1 MESTFRQ
8 GIIYSLTAYL
18 LWGILPIYWK
28 TLGVVQAFEILS
40 NRFIWSCV
48 FVWILIIAS
57 GRVKS
62 FLAETQ
68 DIFTNPKQAL
78 AMLAAAITISFNW
91 GLFIWAV
98 NDGRIVETS
107 MGYYINPLV
116 SIVFGVFFLKERLD
130 NWQMAAV
137 ICAVIGVGTMVWN
150 LGQLPW
156 VSVSL
161 AVSFALYGLIKK
173 CLSVTTMTSIM
184 LETLLITP
192 LALAYELLFEPAW
205 NQCLSNSRNQ
215 YVDNAGLCR
224 CSDGYAVIVFYGR
237 GKAFTVK
244 NNWIFTVYCSNNQ
257 FADRRFYVRRKLHIR
272 TYGRFWLDMVWSVFI
287 YYSTDKT
294 AVKIELSSS

>member
-1 MESTFRQ
+1 MEGSFRQ

-28 TLGVVQAFEILS
+28 TLGSVQAFEILS

-48 FVWILIIAS
+48 FVWVLIIAS
-57 GRVKS
+57 GKVKS

-68 DIFTNPKQAL
+68 SILSNRQQSL
-78 AMLAAAITISFNW
+78 AMLAAAVTISFNW

-130 NWQMAAV
+130 TWQMAAV
-137 ICAVIGVGTMVWN
+137 GCAVIGVGTMVWN

-161 AVSFALYGLIKK
+161 AMSFALYGLIKK
-173 CLSVTTMTSIM
+173 CLAVTTMTSIM

-192 LALAYELLFEPAW
+192 LALAYEYYLSLEGVSAYQTASTGMLIMLACAGIVTATPLLFFTAGAKLLP
-205 NQCLSNSRNQ
+205 LKIVGFLQ
-215 YVDNAGLCR
+215 YIAPTISLLIGVFLYKESFTSVHMVAFGWIWFGL
-224 CSDGYAVIVFYGR
+224 FL
-237 GKAFTVK
+237 FTISQVK
-244 NNWIFTVYCSNNQ
+244 RQ
-257 FADRRFYVRRKLHIR
+257 
-272 TYGRFWLDMVWSVFI
+272 
-287 YYSTDKT
+287 
-294 AVKIELSSS
+294 

>member
-192 LALAYELLFEPAW
+192 LALAYEYYLKPAW

-224 CSDGYAVIVFYGR
+224 CSDGYVRYCFLRR

>member
-1 MESTFRQ
+1 M
-8 GIIYSLTAYL
+8 
-18 LWGILPIYWK
+18 
-28 TLGVVQAFEILS
+28 
-40 NRFIWSCV
+40 
-48 FVWILIIAS
+48 IIAS

-150 LGQLPW
+150 LGQVCLGFLYLF
-156 VSVSL
+156 SL
-161 AVSFALYGLIKK
+161 FLLLYTVLINE
-173 CLSVTTMTSIM
+173 M
-184 LETLLITP
+184 
-192 LALAYELLFEPAW
+192 
-205 NQCLSNSRNQ
+205 
-215 YVDNAGLCR
+215 
-224 CSDGYAVIVFYGR
+224 
-237 GKAFTVK
+237 
-244 NNWIFTVYCSNNQ
+244 
-257 FADRRFYVRRKLHIR
+257 
-272 TYGRFWLDMVWSVFI
+272 FI
-287 YYSTDKT
+287 GN
-294 AVKIELSSS
+294 EQ

>member
-184 LETLLITP
+184 LQTLLITP
-192 LALAYELLFEPAW
+192 LALVYEYYLSLHGTSAYQTAETSTLIMLACAGVVTATPLLFFTAGAKLLP
-205 NQCLSNSRNQ
+205 LKIIGFLQ
-215 YVDNAGLCR
+215 YIAPTISLLIGVFMYGENFTSVHMVAFGWIWFGL
-224 CSDGYAVIVFYGR
+224 FL
-237 GKAFTVK
+237 FTIAQIK
-244 NNWIFTVYCSNNQ
+244 
-257 FADRRFYVRRKLHIR
+257 RR
-272 TYGRFWLDMVWSVFI
+272 
-287 YYSTDKT
+287 
-294 AVKIELSSS
+294 

>member
-192 LALAYELLFEPAW
+192 LALAYEYYLSLHGTSAYQTAETSTLIMLACAGVVTATPLL
-205 NQCLSNSRNQ
+205 
-215 YVDNAGLCR
+215 
-224 CSDGYAVIVFYGR
+224 FYGR

>member
-98 NDGRIVETS
+98 RQRKA
-107 MGYYINPLV
+107 GY
-116 SIVFGVFFLKERLD
+116 
-130 NWQMAAV
+130 
-137 ICAVIGVGTMVWN
+137 
-150 LGQLPW
+150 LG
-156 VSVSL
+156 L
-161 AVSFALYGLIKK
+161 AVALHALFDVPAALFQCGVLHSTWLVEALLLVLCLGCAAYAKK
-173 CLSVTTMTSIM
+173 QYCALQEPEQQTLS
-184 LETLLITP
+184 
-192 LALAYELLFEPAW
+192 
-205 NQCLSNSRNQ
+205 
-215 YVDNAGLCR
+215 
-224 CSDGYAVIVFYGR
+224 
-237 GKAFTVK
+237 
-244 NNWIFTVYCSNNQ
+244 
-257 FADRRFYVRRKLHIR
+257 
-272 TYGRFWLDMVWSVFI
+272 
-287 YYSTDKT
+287 DK
-294 AVKIELSSS
+294 EES

>member
-98 NDGRIVETS
+98 NDGRIV
-107 MGYYINPLV
+107 
-116 SIVFGVFFLKERLD
+116 
-130 NWQMAAV
+130 
-137 ICAVIGVGTMVWN
+137 
-150 LGQLPW
+150 
-156 VSVSL
+156 
-161 AVSFALYGLIKK
+161 
-173 CLSVTTMTSIM
+173 
-184 LETLLITP
+184 
-192 LALAYELLFEPAW
+192 
-205 NQCLSNSRNQ
+205 SRNQ
-215 YVDNAGLCR
+215 YGLLYQSFSEHCFW
-224 CSDGYAVIVFYGR
+224 CFL
-237 GKAFTVK
+237 FE
-244 NNWIFTVYCSNNQ
+244 
-257 FADRRFYVRRKLHIR
+257 R
-272 TYGRFWLDMVWSVFI
+272 TFG
-287 YYSTDKT
+287 
-294 AVKIELSSS
+294 

>member
-1 MESTFRQ
+1 MEGSFRQ

-28 TLGVVQAFEILS
+28 TLGSVQAFEILS

-48 FVWILIIAS
+48 FVWVLIIAS
-57 GRVKS
+57 GKVKS

-68 DIFTNPKQAL
+68 SILSNRQQSL
-78 AMLAAAITISFNW
+78 AMLAAAVTISFNW

-116 SIVFGVFFLKERLD
+116 SIVFGVFFLKERL
-130 NWQMAAV
+130 NTWQMAAV
-137 ICAVIGVGTMVWN
+137 GCAVIGVGTMVWN

-161 AVSFALYGLIKK
+161 AMSFALYGLIKK
-173 CLSVTTMTSIM
+173 CLAVTTMTSIM

-192 LALAYELLFEPAW
+192 LAIAYEYYLSLEGVSAYQTASTGMLIMLACAGIVTATPLLFFTAGAKLLP
-205 NQCLSNSRNQ
+205 LKIVGFLQ
-215 YVDNAGLCR
+215 YIAPTISLLIGVFLYKESFTSVHMVAFGWIWFGL
-224 CSDGYAVIVFYGR
+224 FL
-237 GKAFTVK
+237 FTISQVK
-244 NNWIFTVYCSNNQ
+244 RQ
-257 FADRRFYVRRKLHIR
+257 
-272 TYGRFWLDMVWSVFI
+272 
-287 YYSTDKT
+287 
-294 AVKIELSSS
+294 

>member
-137 ICAVIGVGTMVWN
+137 ICAVIGVGYN
-150 LGQLPW
+150 GLEPGPAALGFCIISCFFCFIRLDQEMFIGNDNDEYY
-156 VSVSL
+156 
-161 AVSFALYGLIKK
+161 AGNTAYNAAGFGL
-173 CLSVTTMTSIM
+173 
-184 LETLLITP
+184 
-192 LALAYELLFEPAW
+192 
-205 NQCLSNSRNQ
+205 
-215 YVDNAGLCR
+215 
-224 CSDGYAVIVFYGR
+224 
-237 GKAFTVK
+237 
-244 NNWIFTVYCSNNQ
+244 
-257 FADRRFYVRRKLHIR
+257 
-272 TYGRFWLDMVWSVFI
+272 
-287 YYSTDKT
+287 
-294 AVKIELSSS
+294 

>member
-1 MESTFRQ
+1 MEGSFRQ

-28 TLGVVQAFEILS
+28 TLGSVQAFEILS

-48 FVWILIIAS
+48 FVWVLIIAS
-57 GRVKS
+57 GKVKS

-68 DIFTNPKQAL
+68 SILSNRQQSL
-78 AMLAAAITISFNW
+78 AMLAAAVTISFNW

-130 NWQMAAV
+130 TWQMAAV
-137 ICAVIGVGTMVWN
+137 GCAVIGVGTMVWN

-161 AVSFALYGLIKK
+161 AMSFALYGLIKK
-173 CLSVTTMTSIM
+173 CLAVTTMTSIM

-192 LALAYELLFEPAW
+192 LAIAYEYYLSLEGVSAYQTASTGMLIMLACAGIVTATPLLFFTAGAKLLP
-205 NQCLSNSRNQ
+205 LKIVGFLQ
-215 YVDNAGLCR
+215 YIAPTISLLIGVFLYKESFTSVHMVAFGWIWFGL
-224 CSDGYAVIVFYGR
+224 FL
-237 GKAFTVK
+237 FTISQVK
-244 NNWIFTVYCSNNQ
+244 RQ
-257 FADRRFYVRRKLHIR
+257 
-272 TYGRFWLDMVWSVFI
+272 
-287 YYSTDKT
+287 
-294 AVKIELSSS
+294 

>member
-1 MESTFRQ
+1 MEGSFRQ

-28 TLGVVQAFEILS
+28 TLGSGQAFEILS

-48 FVWILIIAS
+48 FVWVLIIAS
-57 GRVKS
+57 GKVKS

-68 DIFTNPKQAL
+68 SILSNRQQSL
-78 AMLAAAITISFNW
+78 AMLAAAVTISFNW

-130 NWQMAAV
+130 TWQMAAV
-137 ICAVIGVGTMVWN
+137 GCAVIGVGTMVWN

-161 AVSFALYGLIKK
+161 AMSFALYGLIKK
-173 CLSVTTMTSIM
+173 CLAVTTMTSIM

-192 LALAYELLFEPAW
+192 LALAYEYYLSLEGVSAYQTASTGMLIMLACAGIVTATPLLFFTAGAKLLP
-205 NQCLSNSRNQ
+205 LKIVGFLQ
-215 YVDNAGLCR
+215 YIAPTISLLIGVFLYKESFTSVHMVAFGWIWFGL
-224 CSDGYAVIVFYGR
+224 FL
-237 GKAFTVK
+237 FTIAQVK
-244 NNWIFTVYCSNNQ
+244 RQ
-257 FADRRFYVRRKLHIR
+257 
-272 TYGRFWLDMVWSVFI
+272 
-287 YYSTDKT
+287 
-294 AVKIELSSS
+294 

>member
-1 MESTFRQ
+1 MEGSFRQ

-28 TLGVVQAFEILS
+28 TLGSVQAFEILS

-48 FVWILIIAS
+48 FVWVLIIAS
-57 GRVKS
+57 GKVKS

-68 DIFTNPKQAL
+68 SILSNRQQSL
-78 AMLAAAITISFNW
+78 AMLAAAVTISFNW

-130 NWQMAAV
+130 TWQMAAV
-137 ICAVIGVGTMVWN
+137 GCAVIGVGTMLWN

-161 AVSFALYGLIKK
+161 AMSFALYGLIKK
-173 CLSVTTMTSIM
+173 CLAVTTMTSIM

-192 LALAYELLFEPAW
+192 LAIAYEYYLSLEGVSAYQTASTGMLIMLACAGIVTATPLLFFTAGAKLLP
-205 NQCLSNSRNQ
+205 LKIVGFLQ
-215 YVDNAGLCR
+215 YIAPTISLLIGVFLYKESFTSVHMVAFGWIWFGL
-224 CSDGYAVIVFYGR
+224 FL
-237 GKAFTVK
+237 FTISQVK
-244 NNWIFTVYCSNNQ
+244 RQ
-257 FADRRFYVRRKLHIR
+257 
-272 TYGRFWLDMVWSVFI
+272 
-287 YYSTDKT
+287 
-294 AVKIELSSS
+294 

>member
-91 GLFIWAV
+91 GL
-98 NDGRIVETS
+98 
-107 MGYYINPLV
+107 
-116 SIVFGVFFLKERLD
+116 
-130 NWQMAAV
+130 
-137 ICAVIGVGTMVWN
+137 
-150 LGQLPW
+150 
-156 VSVSL
+156 
-161 AVSFALYGLIKK
+161 
-173 CLSVTTMTSIM
+173 
-184 LETLLITP
+184 
-192 LALAYELLFEPAW
+192 
-205 NQCLSNSRNQ
+205 NSRNQ
-215 YVDNAGLCR
+215 YGLLYQSFSEHCFW
-224 CSDGYAVIVFYGR
+224 CFL
-237 GKAFTVK
+237 FE
-244 NNWIFTVYCSNNQ
+244 
-257 FADRRFYVRRKLHIR
+257 R
-272 TYGRFWLDMVWSVFI
+272 TFG
-287 YYSTDKT
+287 
-294 AVKIELSSS
+294 

>member
-1 MESTFRQ
+1 MEGSFRQ

-28 TLGVVQAFEILS
+28 TLGSVQAFEILS

-48 FVWILIIAS
+48 FVWVLIIAS
-57 GRVKS
+57 GKVKS

-68 DIFTNPKQAL
+68 SILSNRQQSL
-78 AMLAAAITISFNW
+78 AMLAAAVTISFNW

-130 NWQMAAV
+130 TWQMAAV
-137 ICAVIGVGTMVWN
+137 GCAVIGVGTMVWN

-161 AVSFALYGLIKK
+161 AMSFALYGLIKK
-173 CLSVTTMTSIM
+173 CLAVTTMTSIM

-192 LALAYELLFEPAW
+192 LALAYEYY
-205 NQCLSNSRNQ
+205 LSLEGVSAYQTASTGMLIMLACAN
-215 YVDNAGLCR
+215 
-224 CSDGYAVIVFYGR
+224 GYAAVIFYCWSQAAAA
-237 GKAFTVK
+237 KDSWF
-244 NNWIFTVYCSNNQ
+244 FTVYCPDDQ
-257 FADRRFYVRRKLHIR
+257 FVDRGIFVQRKLYIR
-272 TYGRFWLDMVWSVFI
+272 TYGCFWLDLVWSVFI
-287 YYSTDKT
+287 YYFSGQTPIK
-294 AVKIELSSS
+294 ELLNSS

>member
-130 NWQMAAV
+130 RCWYNGLEPGPAALGFC
-137 ICAVIGVGTMVWN
+137 IISCFFCFIRLDQEMFIGNDNDEYYAGNTAYNAVG
-150 LGQLPW
+150 
-156 VSVSL
+156 
-161 AVSFALYGLIKK
+161 FGL
-173 CLSVTTMTSIM
+173 
-184 LETLLITP
+184 
-192 LALAYELLFEPAW
+192 
-205 NQCLSNSRNQ
+205 
-215 YVDNAGLCR
+215 
-224 CSDGYAVIVFYGR
+224 
-237 GKAFTVK
+237 
-244 NNWIFTVYCSNNQ
+244 
-257 FADRRFYVRRKLHIR
+257 
-272 TYGRFWLDMVWSVFI
+272 
-287 YYSTDKT
+287 
-294 AVKIELSSS
+294 

>member
-1 MESTFRQ
+1 MEGSFRQ

-28 TLGVVQAFEILS
+28 TLGSVQAFEILS

-48 FVWILIIAS
+48 FVWVLIIAS
-57 GRVKS
+57 GKVKS

-68 DIFTNPKQAL
+68 SILSNRQQSL
-78 AMLAAAITISFNW
+78 AMLAAAVTISFNW

-130 NWQMAAV
+130 TWQMAAV
-137 ICAVIGVGTMVWN
+137 GCAVIGVGTMVWN

-161 AVSFALYGLIKK
+161 AMSFALYGLIKK
-173 CLSVTTMTSIM
+173 CLAVTTMTSIM

-192 LALAYELLFEPAW
+192 LALAYEYYLSLAGVSAYQTASTGMLIMLACAGIVTATPLLFFTAGAKLLP
-205 NQCLSNSRNQ
+205 LKIVGFLQ
-215 YVDNAGLCR
+215 YIAPTISLLIGVFLYKESFTSVHMVAFGWIWFGL
-224 CSDGYAVIVFYGR
+224 FL
-237 GKAFTVK
+237 FTISQVK
-244 NNWIFTVYCSNNQ
+244 RQ
-257 FADRRFYVRRKLHIR
+257 
-272 TYGRFWLDMVWSVFI
+272 
-287 YYSTDKT
+287 
-294 AVKIELSSS
+294 

>member
-1 MESTFRQ
+1 MEGSFRQ

-28 TLGVVQAFEILS
+28 TLGSVQAFEILS

-48 FVWILIIAS
+48 FVWVLIIAS
-57 GRVKS
+57 GKVKS

-68 DIFTNPKQAL
+68 SILSNRQQSL
-78 AMLAAAITISFNW
+78 AMLAAAVTISFNW

-130 NWQMAAV
+130 TWQMAAV
-137 ICAVIGVGTMVWN
+137 GCAVIGVGTMVWN

-161 AVSFALYGLIKK
+161 AMSFALYGDQEM
-173 CLSVTTMTSIM
+173 SGRDDDDQHH
-184 LETLLITP
+184 
-192 LALAYELLFEPAW
+192 AGDFA
-205 NQCLSNSRNQ
+205 
-215 YVDNAGLCR
+215 DNATGNCL
-224 CSDGYAVIVFYGR
+224 
-237 GKAFTVK
+237 
-244 NNWIFTVYCSNNQ
+244 
-257 FADRRFYVRRKLHIR
+257 
-272 TYGRFWLDMVWSVFI
+272 
-287 YYSTDKT
+287 
-294 AVKIELSSS
+294 

>member
-1 MESTFRQ
+1 MEGSFRQ

-28 TLGVVQAFEILS
+28 TLGSVQAFEILS

-48 FVWILIIAS
+48 FVWVLIIAS
-57 GRVKS
+57 GKVKS

-68 DIFTNPKQAL
+68 SILSNRQQSL
-78 AMLAAAITISFNW
+78 AMLAAAVTISFNW

-130 NWQMAAV
+130 TWQMAAV
-137 ICAVIGVGTMVWN
+137 GCAVIGVGTMVWN

-161 AVSFALYGLIKK
+161 AMSFALYGLIKK
-173 CLSVTTMTSIM
+173 CLAVTTMTSIM

-192 LALAYELLFEPAW
+192 LAIAYEYYLSLEGVSAYQTASTGMLIMLACAGIVTATPLLFFTAGAKLLP
-205 NQCLSNSRNQ
+205 LKIVGFLQ
-215 YVDNAGLCR
+215 YIAPTISLLIGVFLYKESFKSVHMVAFGWIWFGL
-224 CSDGYAVIVFYGR
+224 FL
-237 GKAFTVK
+237 FTISQVK
-244 NNWIFTVYCSNNQ
+244 RQ
-257 FADRRFYVRRKLHIR
+257 
-272 TYGRFWLDMVWSVFI
+272 
-287 YYSTDKT
+287 
-294 AVKIELSSS
+294 

>member
-1 MESTFRQ
+1 MGNF
-8 GIIYSLTAYL
+8 AYL
-18 LWGILPIYWK
+18 LVK
-28 TLGVVQAFEILS
+28 TLGVVQAFEILFKS
-40 NRFIWSCV
+40 FYLVLCFCMDIDHRFRHES
-48 FVWILIIAS
+48 
-57 GRVKS
+57 KS

-173 CLSVTTMTSIM
+173 CLSVTTMTSIYAGN
-184 LETLLITP
+184 T
-192 LALAYELLFEPAW
+192 AY
-205 NQCLSNSRNQ
+205 
-215 YVDNAGLCR
+215 NAAGFGL
-224 CSDGYAVIVFYGR
+224 
-237 GKAFTVK
+237 
-244 NNWIFTVYCSNNQ
+244 
-257 FADRRFYVRRKLHIR
+257 
-272 TYGRFWLDMVWSVFI
+272 
-287 YYSTDKT
+287 
-294 AVKIELSSS
+294 

>member
-1 MESTFRQ
+1 MEGSFRQ

-28 TLGVVQAFEILS
+28 TLGSVQAFEILS

-48 FVWILIIAS
+48 FVWVLIIAS
-57 GRVKS
+57 GKVKS

-68 DIFTNPKQAL
+68 SILSNRQQSL
-78 AMLAAAITISFNW
+78 AMLAAAVTISFNW

-130 NWQMAAV
+130 TWQMAAV
-137 ICAVIGVGTMVWN
+137 GCAVIGVGTMVWN

-161 AVSFALYGLIKK
+161 AMSFALYGLIKK
-173 CLSVTTMTSIM
+173 CLAVTTMTSIM

-192 LALAYELLFEPAW
+192 LAIAYEYY
-205 NQCLSNSRNQ
+205 LSLEGVSAYQ
-215 YVDNAGLCR
+215 TASTGMLIMLACAGIVTATP
-224 CSDGYAVIVFYGR
+224 AVIFYCRSQAAAAKDSGFLQYIAPTISLLIGVFLY
-237 GKAFTVK
+237 KESFTSVHMVAFGWIWFGLFLFTISQVK
-244 NNWIFTVYCSNNQ
+244 RQ
-257 FADRRFYVRRKLHIR
+257 
-272 TYGRFWLDMVWSVFI
+272 
-287 YYSTDKT
+287 
-294 AVKIELSSS
+294 

>member
-1 MESTFRQ
+1 MEGSFRQ

-28 TLGVVQAFEILS
+28 TLGSVQAFEILS

-48 FVWILIIAS
+48 FVWVLIIAS
-57 GRVKS
+57 GKVKS

-68 DIFTNPKQAL
+68 SILSNRQQSL
-78 AMLAAAITISFNW
+78 AMLAAAVTISFNW

-130 NWQMAAV
+130 TWQMAAV
-137 ICAVIGVGTMVWN
+137 GCAVIGVGTMVWN

-161 AVSFALYGLIKK
+161 AMSFALYGLIKK
-173 CLSVTTMTSIM
+173 CLAVTTMTSIM

-192 LALAYELLFEPAW
+192 LALAYEYYLSLGGVSAYQTASTGMLIMLACAGIVTATPLLFFTAGAKLLP
-205 NQCLSNSRNQ
+205 LKIVGFLQ
-215 YVDNAGLCR
+215 YIAPTISLLIGVFLYKESFTSVHMVAFGWIWFGL
-224 CSDGYAVIVFYGR
+224 FL
-237 GKAFTVK
+237 FTISQVK
-244 NNWIFTVYCSNNQ
+244 RQ
-257 FADRRFYVRRKLHIR
+257 
-272 TYGRFWLDMVWSVFI
+272 
-287 YYSTDKT
+287 
-294 AVKIELSSS
+294 